1 MQRQIASTEFM
12 DRGLSDTPN
21 IVWTAP
27 SGDIVGVFY
36 KQKFFSNKE
45 TFVEEVGADC
55 MNILDTLP
63 EFPIGAG
70 KYILKYLKS
79 TIGDSATAQYMGRM
93 ISNASDWTTN

>member
-12 DRGLSDTPN
+12 ERGLTTTPD

-36 KQKFFSNKE
+36 KQKLYNNKE
-45 TFVEEVGADC
+45 AFVNEFGTDY
-55 MNILDTLP
+55 MHILDTLP

-79 TIGDSATAQYMGRM
+79 VIGDSATAQYMGRM
-93 ISNASDWTTN
+93 ISNASDWITN